1 MKYIYYVERNVF
13 LSCDFRE
20 NNQYFNKHEN
30 AVAEIFINKKYFSGI
45 KGNFI
50 PSGCNVFPE
59 KNIHILVVYLKKV
72 SIIRFRICVFQ
83 NIAMKKHNYINK
95 KSTAFISCTNKR

>member
-1 MKYIYYVERNVF
+1 MKYIYYIERNVF

-30 AVAEIFINKKYFSGI
+30 AIAEIFINKKYFSGI

-50 PSGCNVFPE
+50 LSGYNVFLPKKYSHIASVF
-59 KNIHILVVYLKKV
+59 KNGFPLYDLEYAIFKILW
-72 SIIRFRICVFQ
+72 
-83 NIAMKKHNYINK
+83 
-95 KSTAFISCTNKR
+95 